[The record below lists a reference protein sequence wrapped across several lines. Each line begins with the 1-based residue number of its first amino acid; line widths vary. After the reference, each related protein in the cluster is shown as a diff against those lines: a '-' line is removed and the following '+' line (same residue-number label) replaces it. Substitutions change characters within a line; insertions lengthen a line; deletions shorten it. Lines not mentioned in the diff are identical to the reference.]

1 MDRKHHDWAM
11 LLGRFLISLIFILS
25 GFEKIPGFSHTAATM
40 ATKGLPFPGLLLVLA
55 IIIELGG
62 GIMLLIGWHARLA
75 ALVIFL
81 YLIPVTAVFHNF
93 WAAPPA
99 QAQEQQINFLKNLS
113 IMGAML
119 YIFAA
124 GPGRYHV
131 GRRKMAMTEPH
142 SEAGAL

>member
-1 MDRKHHDWAM
+1 MVHRHQDWAM

-25 GFEKIPGFSHTAATM
+25 GFEKITGFSHTAAVM
-40 ATKGLPFPGLLLVLA
+40 AAKGLPFPGLLLVLA
-55 IIIELGG
+55 TLIELGG
-62 GIMLLIGWHARLA
+62 GFMLLLGWHARLA

-93 WAAPPA
+93 WAVPPA
-99 QAQEQQINFLKNLS
+99 QAQELQINFLKNLA

-119 YIFAA
+119 YIFAS

-131 GRRKMAMTEPH
+131 GRRKLTMTEPH